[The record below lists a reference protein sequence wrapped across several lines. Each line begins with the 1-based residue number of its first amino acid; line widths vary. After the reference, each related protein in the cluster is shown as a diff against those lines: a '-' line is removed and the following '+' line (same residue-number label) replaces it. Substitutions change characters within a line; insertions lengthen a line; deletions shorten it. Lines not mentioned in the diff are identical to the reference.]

1 MPFTISFG
9 TPLALLLL
17 PLVPLALWAA
27 RGKLRAF
34 SPRQRAWAFAFR
46 GFLFT
51 SLILAAADPRLG
63 RPDDRLSL
71 VVAVDGSASI
81 QAPQRALEQDLLRR
95 ITALARPD
103 DRLSVVDFGRWA
115 APVGG
120 GDSPPADATNLADAL
135 DLGES
140 LLPAEGKRRVVL
152 LTDGQQNLGR
162 AQDVAGRLAAAGIEV
177 SFFAPEPATVLPDTA
192 VHGLDAPRYQ
202 RQGETLQA
210 DALVE
215 SADAATATVR
225 LFVDDRRVLEQQVEL
240 KPGTQRVPLTARVED
255 LGFHRLRVE
264 VVGAD
269 DAVSAN
275 NAAEAFTIVKPT
287 GRVLLLENREGDAA
301 ELNEALRA
309 TGLQSEVRPAGAV
322 PPSAAPLQVYDSLV
336 LVNVP
341 STAFTLDQ
349 QTTLQSYVQDYGR
362 GLLVAGG
369 NTSFSLG
376 AYGNSVLGEM
386 LPVDPTPPARRERG
400 NVALFLVMD
409 KSGSMDIYRQ
419 DVSKIAM
426 AREAAMLAVDAL
438 GPDDQVG
445 VIAFDSRYEWIVPP
459 TRLSGP
465 ADAAGVKAR
474 IAGLKADGGTTI
486 YPALEAAYQAAIQ
499 SQAKLKHI
507 VLLTDGQSSDAD
519 YAGLIGRMKPYNITL
534 TTIGIGSDA
543 DTKLLTALAQIGD
556 GRYYFTERAPE
567 IPKIVT
573 RETTIVSRNPIVEGV
588 IRPLLTEPSP
598 LLADLQGKE
607 LPSLAG
613 YVATGARPQAHTV
626 LTSDRGDPLLAYWQ
640 YGLGRVVAWTS
651 GGRSDWAGNW
661 LADPA
666 AQRVFAQAVRWSMPQ
681 PTDSG
686 FQLDASVDDTRLT
699 LQVQAYDP
707 DGRFADRRD
716 VRATVV
722 TPQGQ
727 GLEVPL
733 RQVGPGSYQVVAE
746 APPPGAYAV
755 EARDLAGGAAAHDE
769 IGGFV
774 VPSDAELRTL
784 GPNRPLLEQLAQAT
798 GGRELS
804 SPEDAFARDS
814 TWRATRRTPLW
825 PWLVVAALVILPL
838 DVASRR
844 LSLFR
849 R

>member
-9 TPLALLLL
+9 SPLALLLL
-17 PLVPLALWAA
+17 VLVPLALWAA
-27 RGKLRAF
+27 RTKLRAF
-34 SPRQRAWAFAFR
+34 SARQRAWAFGLRAV
-46 GFLFT
+46 LFS

-71 VVAVDGSASI
+71 VIAVDGSASI
-81 QAPQRALEQDLLRR
+81 QAPQRGLEQDLLGR
-95 ITALARPD
+95 IIALARPD

-120 GDSPPADATNLADAL
+120 GETPPADATNLADAL
-135 DLGES
+135 DLSES
-140 LLPAEGKRRVVL
+140 LLPSEGRRRVVL

-162 AQDVAGRLAAAGIEV
+162 AQDAAARLAAAGIEV
-177 SFFAPEPATVLPDTA
+177 SFFRPEPALALADAA
-192 VHGLDAPRYQ
+192 VRGLEAPRYQ

-215 SADAATATVR
+215 STQATPATVR
-225 LFVDDRRVLEQQVEL
+225 LFVDDRRVVEQTVEL
-240 KPGTQRVPLTARVED
+240 KPGSQRVPLTARIEEP
-255 LGFHRLRVE
+255 GYHRLRVE
-264 VVGAD
+264 VAAPD
-269 DAVSAN
+269 DAVAPN
-275 NAAEAFTIVKPT
+275 NAAEAFTVVKPT
-287 GRVLLLENREGDAA
+287 GRVLLLENRAGEAA
-301 ELNEALRA
+301 ELNEALQA
-309 TGLQSEVRPAGAV
+309 TGLQSEVRPASAV
-322 PPSAAPLQVYDSLV
+322 PPSAAPLQVYDSIV

-341 STAFTLDQ
+341 STAFSLDQ

-362 GLLVAGG
+362 GLLVTGG

-376 AYGNSVLGEM
+376 AYGTSVLGDL

-426 AREAAMLAVDAL
+426 SREAASLAVEAL
-438 GPDDQVG
+438 GPDDEVG
-445 VIAFDSRYEWIVPP
+445 VITFDTRYEWIVPP
-459 TRLSGP
+459 TRLRGP
-465 ADAAGVKAR
+465 ADIAAVKAR
-474 IAGLKADGGTTI
+474 IAGLRADGGTTI

-519 YAGLIGRMKPYNITL
+519 YASLIARMKPYNITL
-534 TTIGIGSDA
+534 TTIGIGSDT
-543 DTKLLTALAQIGD
+543 DTKLLTALAQLGD
-556 GRYYFTERAPE
+556 GRYYFTERALE

-573 RETTIVSRNPIVEGV
+573 RETTIVSRNPTVEGV

-607 LPSLAG
+607 LPPLAG

-626 LTSDRGDPLLAYWQ
+626 LTSDRGDPLLAAWQ

-651 GGRSDWAGNW
+651 GARSDWAGDW

-666 AQRVFAQAVRWSMPQ
+666 ARRVFAQAVRWSMPQ
-681 PTDSG
+681 PTDPS
-686 FQLDASVDDTRLT
+686 FQLEAAVDDTRLT
-699 LQVQAYDP
+699 LRVQAYEP

-722 TPQGQ
+722 TPEGR

-733 RQVGPGSYQVVAE
+733 RQVGPGSYEVTAE
-746 APPPGAYAV
+746 APAPGAYAV
-755 EARDLAGGAAAHDE
+755 EARDLNAGAATRTE
-769 IGGFV
+769 LGGFV
-774 VPSDAELRTL
+774 VAADAELRTL

-804 SPEDAFARDS
+804 SPEDAFVRD
-814 TWRATRRTPLW
+814 TAWRATGWAPLW
-825 PWLVVAALVILPL
+825 PWLVALALFVLPL

-844 LSLFR
+844 LSLSR